1 MTVIEQDRETGTTRA
16 ERKAAAARA
25 RGRIRAWFGVADNI
39 TMLIVFTA
47 ALVIGAWNVNG
58 APGYQDDEGT
68 YVAQAVAVQNGGL
81 APYTYWYDHPPFGWI
96 QLAVLG
102 WIPQA
107 LGLGGGSDLAAMRY
121 VSAFLFAVTA
131 TLLFLIAR
139 RMHVR
144 RPFAIL
150 AAAIFV
156 CSPLSLTLGRQVF
169 LDTVGVVWI
178 LFAFYLAIS
187 PRVAMWHHVGAG
199 VSFAVGV
206 LSKLTLAAFGPALLL
221 AMLDRTR
228 WRSRAFSVVGFVG
241 VGGLVILLFPLMAA
255 LRGELIAG
263 DGHVSLQDG
272 LAYQFLS
279 RSGSGFIWEIGSA
292 RNDLLQ
298 SWLFLDGYLIVGGL
312 IGALVCGFSRRTR
325 WIPIAILCFALP
337 VFVGQGYLPA
347 MYIVSGLPFFAL
359 AIGSGLHVVWR
370 ALRRILRTHLPQ
382 LSIGGSVLAA
392 ILIGASVLF
401 IPVEQWLT
409 RGFPLLASS
418 DENKDWRSTLE
429 WVTDNVP
436 RDEVIVVPYSMW
448 QDVSKE
454 GWNDPWKA
462 IVVEKVDLD
471 TQFATEHPGGID
483 DLDWIIEGPTVA
495 PNVEYLDL
503 KTIGAAIEQS
513 HVVAEFGAWK
523 IREVDHPALASA
535 PADQEG

>member
-1 MTVIEQDRETGTTRA
+1 
-16 ERKAAAARA
+16 
-25 RGRIRAWFGVADNI
+25 
-39 TMLIVFTA
+39 
-47 ALVIGAWNVNG
+47 
-58 APGYQDDEGT
+58 
-68 YVAQAVAVQNGGL
+68 
-81 APYTYWYDHPPFGWI
+81 
-96 QLAVLG
+96 
-102 WIPQA
+102 
-107 LGLGGGSDLAAMRY
+107 
-121 VSAFLFAVTA
+121 
-131 TLLFLIAR
+131 
-139 RMHVR
+139 
-144 RPFAIL
+144 
-150 AAAIFV
+150 
-156 CSPLSLTLGRQVF
+156 
-169 LDTVGVVWI
+169 VVWI

-187 PRVAMWHHVGAG
+187 PKVAMWHHVGAG
-199 VSFAVGV
+199 IAFAIGV

-228 WRSRAFSVVGFVG
+228 WRSRAFSIVGFLG

-263 DGHVSLQDG
+263 EDHVSLQDG

-312 IGALVCGFSRRTR
+312 LGALVCGFSRRTR

-337 VFVGQGYLPA
+337 VFIGQGYLPA

-359 AIGSGLHVVWR
+359 AIGSGIHLVWR
-370 ALRRILRTHLPQ
+370 VLRRMLRTYLPK

-392 ILIGASVLF
+392 VVIGTAVLF

-418 DENKDWRSTLE
+418 DENKDWRSTLA

-483 DLDWIIEGPTVA
+483 DIDWIVEGPTVA
-495 PNVEYLDL
+495 PNVEYLAL
-503 KTIGAAIEQS
+503 TTIGTAIEQS

-523 IREVDHPALASA
+523 IREVDHAAITSA